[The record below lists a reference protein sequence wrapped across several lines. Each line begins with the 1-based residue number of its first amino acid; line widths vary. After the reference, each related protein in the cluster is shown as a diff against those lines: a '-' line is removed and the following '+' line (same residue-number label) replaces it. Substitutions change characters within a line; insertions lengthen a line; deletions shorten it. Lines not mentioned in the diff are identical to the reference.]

1 MDPGLFRS
9 EAKAALAARKGRGE
23 RDAVLVPAQ
32 RTATRSAPFALRSSC
47 YVLPSTFP
55 RFRIDSPFISILCA
69 L

>member
-9 EAKAALAARKGRGE
+9 EAKATLAARKGRGE

-32 RTATRSAPFALRSSC
+32 RTATRSAPFALRSDC
-47 YVLPSTFP
+47 QGFSTLP